1 MTCTGECITIHIGQA
16 GCQVGQSVWELFCEE
31 HQIKQDGTSDAPKEG
46 DSAYESFFSETA
58 SGQHVP
64 RSIFIDTDPTTKDE
78 ILNSEYRKLFHPES
92 ILAYKQDCKNNFFE
106 GRQMASTYKI
116 KDDIM
121 DRVRLATDLCQNLQG
136 FFVFH
141 SFGGGTGSGVGC
153 EVLHELHEHFEKKV
167 IFQPVIYPSAQF
179 SSSIVEPYNTIFA
192 TFYMRDVVDVSLML
206 DNQAAYRMCSKNL
219 GINNPDFS
227 HVNRIISQCVSACT
241 TSLRYETQLHATL
254 NEIVT
259 NLVPTQHFR
268 YPIVS
273 LAPVRHATKGEHEHF
288 STPEIITD
296 LFEPR
301 NILCDCGDILRQNRY
316 LAAVILLRGCEEPDK
331 AAKGLGTTQD
341 RNAATVKSE
350 TGDVGGYGGATQ
362 KRGGVPIEANSVM
375 SALQK
380 LINPSATSRSSLKFA
395 PWISS
400 GFKVGLVGE
409 PPVVPKGFMALS
421 RRQGAMLGNSTAVR
435 QIFVRQ
441 YAKYLKLFYHR
452 AYVWQFIDAHGEIDL
467 FDEAREGVRDII
479 GHYEELLQQCA
490 AAENEKFGSDDAKVF
505 GKTNLRELFA

>member
-16 GCQVGQSVWELFCEE
+16 GCQVGQKTWELFCEE
-31 HQIKQDGTSDAPKEG
+31 HQIHPNGQRTETAGHDDT
-46 DSAYESFFSETA
+46 AYESFFSETS

-64 RSIFIDTDPTTKDE
+64 RSIFVDTDPTTRDE
-78 ILNSEYRKLFHPES
+78 ILNSDYGHLFHPES
-92 ILAYKQDCKNNFFE
+92 LLGYKQDCRNNFFE
-106 GRQMASTYKI
+106 GRSMARQFKI
-116 KDDIM
+116 KDDVM
-121 DRVRLATDLCQNLQG
+121 DRVRLATDLCHNLQG

-141 SFGGGTGSGVGC
+141 SFGGGTGSGLGT

-179 SSSIVEPYNTIFA
+179 SSSIVEPYNTIFS
-192 TFYMRDVVDVSLML
+192 TFYMRDVVDISLML
-206 DNQAAYRMCSKNL
+206 DNQAAYRMCEKNL
-219 GINNPDFS
+219 CIPNPDFDD
-227 HVNRIISQCVSACT
+227 VNRIISQCVSACT
-241 TSLRYETQLHATL
+241 TSLRYEMQLHATL

-273 LAPVRHATKGEHEHF
+273 LAPVRHAEKGHHEHF
-288 STPEIITD
+288 STPEIVID

-301 NILCDCGDILRQNRY
+301 NILCDCGGFLKQNRY
-316 LAAVILLRGCEEPDK
+316 LAAVILLRGNEDPKKDE
-331 AAKGLGTTQD
+331 LGNTME
-341 RNAATVKSE
+341 RPATVKS
-350 TGDVGGYGGATQ
+350 DA
-362 KRGGVPIEANSVM
+362 GGVMAGVAQLTGGLPIEANSVM
-375 SALQK
+375 NALQK
-380 LINPSATSRSSLKFA
+380 LIDPASLKRSSLRFA

-409 PPVVPKGFMALS
+409 PPVIPKGFMALS

-441 YAKYLKLFYHR
+441 YTKYLKLFYHR
-452 AYVWQFIDAHGEIDL
+452 AYVWQFLEANGEIDL

-479 GHYEELLQQCA
+479 GHYEELLKQCA
-490 AAENEKFGSDDAKVF
+490 QMENEKFGSDDARVE
-505 GKTNLRELFA
+505 GKTNLRDLA

>member
-16 GCQVGQSVWELFCEE
+16 GCQVGTSVWELFCEE
-31 HQIKQDGTSDAPKEG
+31 HQIQPDGIRATQDGD
-46 DSAYESFFSETA
+46 DSGAFESFFSETS

-64 RSIFIDTDPTTKDE
+64 RSIFIDTDPTTKDD
-78 ILNSEYRKLFHPES
+78 ILNSDYGRLFHPES

-106 GRQMASTYKI
+106 GRSMASTFKI

-121 DRVRLATDLCQNLQG
+121 DRVRLATDNCQNLQG

-192 TFYMRDVVDVSLML
+192 TYYMRDVVDVSLML
-206 DNQAAYRMCSKNL
+206 DNEAAYRMCSKNL
-219 GINNPDFS
+219 DIKNPDFS

-241 TSLRYETQLHATL
+241 SSLRYETQLNASL

-273 LAPVRHATKGEHEHF
+273 LAPVRHAKKGEHEHF

-301 NILCDCGDILRQNRY
+301 NILCDCGQILKQNRY
-316 LAAVILLRGCEEPDK
+316 LAAVILLRGCEEPE
-331 AAKGLGTTQD
+331 KGGPGATMD
-341 RNAATVKSE
+341 RAATAKSAGS
-350 TGDVGGYGGATQ
+350 GDLGGYGGATQ
-362 KRGGVPIEANSVM
+362 KRGGAPIEANSVM
-375 SALQK
+375 AALQK
-380 LINPSATSRSSLKFA
+380 LINPGASGRSSLKFA

-409 PPVVPKGFMALS
+409 PPVIPKGFMALS

-490 AAENEKFGSDDAKVF
+490 AAENEKFGSDDAKVL